1 MKGLINSNII
11 FYKQPRDSFE
21 RKLSMRHRIFF
32 RINGIIICILKIS
45 IFKLGSL
52 KYCLLKLRRRKTNAR
67 TISTHKIYLFEFTG
81 IKNSIFYFH
90 TRKGCKFKIGFC
102 KAHFKKK
109 LITILKIDSEQ
120 FWFDEVYI
128 LEFSCKGLHH
138 GKIARLKFTVD
149 KLHMREAWVRKI
161 TFLKYAIFILSD
173 GKMILRIVLI
183 FKCLIFDVHI
193 LDYS

>member
-11 FYKQPRDSFE
+11 FCEQSRDSFE

-32 RINGIIICILKIS
+32 RINGVIICILKIS

-52 KYCLLKLRRRKTNAR
+52 KYRPIKLRVRKASSW
-67 TISTHKIYLFEFTG
+67 TISTRKIYLLEFTG

-90 TRKGCKFKIGFC
+90 TRKGCKFEIGFC
-102 KAHFKKK
+102 KAHLKEKF
-109 LITILKIDSEQ
+109 ITILKIDSEQ

-128 LEFSCKGLHH
+128 LEFGCKGLYHS
-138 GKIARLKFTVD
+138 KITRLELTVD

-161 TFLKYAIFILSD
+161 TFLKYTIFILSD

-193 LDYS
+193 LGYS